1 MILLY
6 TTKASKARTDILAF
20 CEENGLELEERRLG
34 LADDQY
40 IPTVEDVQN
49 LMKGMGTGY
58 APKANPYDDDVTQL
72 LKEKK
77 VAEYGEEMES
87 LRVIELAWWL
97 AENKAQLRDYFLYDT
112 QREIT
117 CVQFGA
123 EVQGVLRP
131 RSQKLADIESTV
143 IGANL
148 LRELDVFQEV
158 SPILGE

>member
-20 CEENGLELEERRLG
+20 CKENGLELEERRLG

-40 IPTVEDVQN
+40 IPTVGDVQDLLN
-49 LMKGMGTGY
+49 GMGTGY
-58 APKANPYDDDVTQL
+58 APKANPYDDSVTQL
-72 LKEKK
+72 LKDKAVE
-77 VAEYGEEMES
+77 EYGDEMEE

-97 AENKAQLRDYFLYDT
+97 VENKTRLRDYFLYDT
-112 QREIT
+112 ERGIT

-143 IGANL
+143 VEANL
-148 LRELDVFQEV
+148 LREIGALEGV
-158 SPILGE
+158 SPILG

>member
-34 LADDQY
+34 LEDNQY

-58 APKANPYDDDVTQL
+58 APKANPYDDEVTQL
-72 LKEKK
+72 LKEKN
-77 VAEYGEEMES
+77 VEEYGEEMES
-87 LRVIELAWWL
+87 LRIIELAWWL
-97 AENKAQLRDYFLYDT
+97 VENKTKLRDYFLYDT
-112 QREIT
+112 EREIT

-131 RSQKLADIESTV
+131 RASKLADIEGSV
-143 IGANL
+143 IEANL
-148 LRELDVFQEV
+148 LRELDIFEGV